1 MNSSTKE
8 MTEAYHVRLIALR
21 PESGPSSI
29 ADMTDHS
36 ATASVERM
44 TSAKPKGDAS
54 GLPYTASTEP
64 ATVTSSDAKMAH
76 EYDFGRPCVRRGA
89 RGR

>member
-1 MNSSTKE
+1 
-8 MTEAYHVRLIALR
+8 LR
-21 PESGPSSI
+21 PESGPSNV
-29 ADMTDHS
+29 AEMTDHS
-36 ATASVERM
+36 ATASVETI
-44 TSAKPKGDAS
+44 TSTSPKGDAS

-76 EYDFGRPCVRRGA
+76 EYDFGRPCGWRGA